1 MLCWAESWDIYTEEC
16 YNKDTDA
23 MWVSLSFPVPF
34 SPNFFL
40 LIQILINPFDKNYT
54 NSLITLIQDDN
65 AQANAVIGLIFET
78 DSVMTSESR
87 YSKPPIMSEADAVDC
102 NTLKPYSYNK
112 LEDPA

>member
-1 MLCWAESWDIYTEEC
+1 MLCWAESWDTYTEEC

-23 MWVSLSFPVPF
+23 QW
-34 SPNFFL
+34 
-40 LIQILINPFDKNYT
+40 ILINPFDKNYT